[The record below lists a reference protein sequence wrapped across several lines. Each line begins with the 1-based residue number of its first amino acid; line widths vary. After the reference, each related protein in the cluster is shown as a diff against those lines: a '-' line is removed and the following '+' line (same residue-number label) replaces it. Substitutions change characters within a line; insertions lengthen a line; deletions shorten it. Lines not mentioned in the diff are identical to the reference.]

1 VTYTDDVLDD
11 RIRSAVPDADDP
23 NWGEVRQR
31 ARRKRMP
38 AAVTAAVIVAALIVT
53 PAIAFRSSL
62 DDLWAQAEPEK
73 GHYIHA
79 IAECG
84 EGTFTFEMH
93 PERGAVVRQGGETL
107 ARATMTKREIECE
120 APIRVSKAMDELRY
134 AEDGIDRRSYAP
146 TELACAPGSPLEI
159 VVNPIW
165 YHDGDRGESRMNG
178 TNLFVAERGTRR
190 LLASA
195 ILRRDP
201 NGSRNWSAV
210 HWDSNVCTARP

>member
-1 VTYTDDVLDD
+1 
-11 RIRSAVPDADDP
+11 
-23 NWGEVRQR
+23 VR
-31 ARRKRMP
+31 
-38 AAVTAAVIVAALIVT
+38 
-53 PAIAFRSSL
+53 
-62 DDLWAQAEPEK
+62 
-73 GHYIHA
+73 A

-93 PERGAVVRQGGETL
+93 PERGAVVRQGGQTL

-120 APIRVSKAMDELRY
+120 APIRVSKSMMDEFVY
-134 AEDGIDRRSYAP
+134 ADSGIDRRSYAA
-146 TELACAPGSPLEI
+146 TELTCEAGAPLEI

-165 YHDGDRGESRMNG
+165 YQDDDTGRFRFNG

-201 NGSRNWSAV
+201 RGDRNWSAV
-210 HWDSNVCTARP
+210 HWDSTVCRARG